1 MDFTFN
7 GTSPPPPP
15 PIKESR
21 HSVESGYD
29 GSNLCKLKTAV
40 VRNGKVCQ
48 PEKGL
53 YRNLESPDDNI
64 CVSLISSLNSKNSVI
79 SSNV

>member
-1 MDFTFN
+1 MVLL
-7 GTSPPPPP
+7 PPP
-15 PIKESR
+15 PIKEVR
-21 HSVESGYD
+21 HSVKSDYD
-29 GSNLCKLKTAV
+29 GRRLCKLKTTV
-40 VRNGKVCQ
+40 VRNGKVFQ

-64 CVSLISSLNSKNSVI
+64 CVSLISSLNSKNNVI